1 MKKSLSLL
9 MAAFTAFA
17 VDAYA
22 DKGFTTM
29 QENTQGV
36 AVSPNGRYLIGVD
49 PTVKANGYMKS
60 FIYDLS
66 TDGLQWITE
75 YDENDMTKGGEFVKV
90 NDDGTVCGN
99 AMDPDHMI
107 TYSDWA
113 GTVVTPAMSA
123 AVWKDGK
130 RTLLGYG
137 DFDLAELKNSGD
149 GSFATGI
156 SADGK
161 KVVGYFSTSSS
172 AYVKS
177 CVWTE
182 DGGEWTLSWLPI
194 PEDGK
199 WSYAKA
205 VSTDGNTIAGT
216 VTMNDNTGNGIVWKD
231 GGYTLITKD
240 MLGVEESWGQMKFN
254 AMSPN
259 GRYVVLTLSGNGTF
273 VYDTEKGE
281 CKTIPLLDSEGSMGE
296 VAIDN
301 DGNAVS
307 SLQFGSIFFGGDVY
321 TIPFW
326 YSYEEGRSLA
336 MDYYMSVVAEGVE
349 PDFPM
354 SAEDKTQVVPIAVSA
369 DGNVIVGNADTYVAL
384 GQTPKCWILEIE
396 KDGLQIPAT
405 PGGLKAESN
414 TLNYVRLTWDKDT
427 NAYDGLTLK
436 SYNVYRDGE
445 LTAQVDASAPAME
458 IIQEDVPA
466 GHPLYE
472 VEAVFAK
479 DGGGT
484 MLSPKS
490 EALKVAVLGTYAMP
504 LFEDFES
511 GSLDENYW
519 TTTCE
524 YGDEDN
530 ARWNVSGGYGYSGNG
545 VGSSTYDGEPYSTS
559 LVSRPLDATKEET
572 VTMSFLAAYTFIN
585 IPDQDLS
592 NDTVSVEVSTDGGE
606 TWTEQQSWTV
616 IELCPGTHFTIRS
629 VDLTEAV
636 AGKMF
641 KLRLRKHGKG
651 TASFYVNFD
660 NIKIGSTP
668 EREAP
673 TGLIGMF
680 GDGNESATIA
690 WQNPS
695 QAYQLN
701 YINEP
706 TSNKYTIG
714 NEGKEMI
721 AANSFSPADLTLYKG
736 KYLTGVSTMIN
747 HYSYVETVKGIHASV
762 VVFED
767 DKLVCEQEIEEM
779 PYNED
784 FTVILD
790 QPVMINADKEL
801 KIGIKI
807 FDYDAEEIPLIYAQ
821 SPLFIAGKSDLYSED
836 GGTTWKNVSDFYE
849 PDEERGQC
857 CWYITG
863 CVTDDPEPTLTDE
876 EAPLSY
882 IVFRDGVQL
891 NQEQMDKLQTRF
903 TDNAPERNA
912 CYEVIAIYMNGDRSE
927 NSEQLCMDIPTGISR
942 FVTDGTRITMSAEDG
957 RISIE
962 GDYDSASLTTV
973 GGVCV
978 AKTSGNGIPTGGL
991 ADGVYLLC
999 IEKDGNIQTHKIL
1012 IRR

>member
-1 MKKSLSLL
+1 MFSNSWNLTRPYAGKQAAGYKENGPNGVKVVRIQESVLLNRHNQAIFSLHLQAAKCFSRAFVILSQTKNFTLMKKSLSLL

-36 AVSPNGRYLIGVD
+36 AVSPNGRYLIGVN

-90 NDDGTVCGN
+90 NDDGMVCGN

-194 PEDGK
+194 PEDAK

-205 VSTDGNTIAGT
+205 VSTDGSTIAGT

-240 MLGVEESWGQMKFN
+240 MLGVEDSWGQMKFN

-326 YSYEEGRSLA
+326 YSYEEGRALA
-336 MDYYMSVVAEGVE
+336 MDYYMSVVAEGVG

-414 TLNYVRLTWDKDT
+414 TLNHVRLTWDKP
-427 NAYDGLTLK
+427 
-436 SYNVYRDGE
+436 V
-445 LTAQVDASAPAME
+445 
-458 IIQEDVPA
+458 
-466 GHPLYE
+466 
-472 VEAVFAK
+472 
-479 DGGGT
+479 
-484 MLSPKS
+484 S
-490 EALKVAVLGTYAMP
+490 ET
-504 LFEDFES
+504 
-511 GSLDENYW
+511 
-519 TTTCE
+519 
-524 YGDEDN
+524 
-530 ARWNVSGGYGYSGNG
+530 R
-545 VGSSTYDGEPYSTS
+545 
-559 LVSRPLDATKEET
+559 
-572 VTMSFLAAYTFIN
+572 
-585 IPDQDLS
+585 
-592 NDTVSVEVSTDGGE
+592 
-606 TWTEQQSWTV
+606 
-616 IELCPGTHFTIRS
+616 
-629 VDLTEAV
+629 DLTYTVYYSLTDSIQTELARSIL
-636 AGKMF
+636 A
-641 KLRLRKHGKG
+641 
-651 TASFYVNFD
+651 T
-660 NIKIGSTP
+660 NIH
-668 EREAP
+668 
-673 TGLIGMF
+673 
-680 GDGNESATIA
+680 GNELFL
-690 WQNPS
+690 P
-695 QAYQLN
+695 
-701 YINEP
+701 INE
-706 TSNKYTIG
+706 
-714 NEGKEMI
+714 E
-721 AANSFSPADLTLYKG
+721 
-736 KYLTGVSTMIN
+736 
-747 HYSYVETVKGIHASV
+747 
-762 VVFED
+762 
-767 DKLVCEQEIEEM
+767 
-779 PYNED
+779 
-784 FTVILD
+784 
-790 QPVMINADKEL
+790 
-801 KIGIKI
+801 
-807 FDYDAEEIPLIYAQ
+807 
-821 SPLFIAGKSDLYSED
+821 
-836 GGTTWKNVSDFYE
+836 
-849 PDEERGQC
+849 EERG
-857 CWYITG
+857 YSFS
-863 CVTDDPEPTLTDE
+863 VT
-876 EAPLSY
+876 SS
-882 IVFRDGVQL
+882 
-891 NQEQMDKLQTRF
+891 TRF
-903 TDNAPERNA
+903 RIESLP
-912 CYEVIAIYMNGDRSE
+912 
-927 NSEQLCMDIPTGISR
+927 SR
-942 FVTDGTRITMSAEDG
+942 ETYYYQSRYV
-957 RISIE
+957 
-962 GDYDSASLTTV
+962 
-973 GGVCV
+973 
-978 AKTSGNGIPTGGL
+978 K
-991 ADGVYLLC
+991 
-999 IEKDGNIQTHKIL
+999 
-1012 IRR
+1012 